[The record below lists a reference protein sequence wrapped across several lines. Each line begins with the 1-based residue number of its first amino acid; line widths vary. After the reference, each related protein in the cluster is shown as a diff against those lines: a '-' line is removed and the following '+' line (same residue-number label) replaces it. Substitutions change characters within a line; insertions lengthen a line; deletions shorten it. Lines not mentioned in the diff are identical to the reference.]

1 MKATLEV
8 INQMQVDGVIGSY
21 AIGGAVGATFYL
33 EPVATLDIDIFVS
46 LQQAGA
52 LLTVSP
58 IYDYLTARGFKV
70 EKEYIIIE
78 KWPVRFLPPGNAL
91 GEEALAMAVATELE
105 GVRTWVMTAEHL
117 TAIAL
122 QTGRAKDF
130 SRILQFVESGTLDAD
145 KLDVI
150 LARHGLLAKWEQFGY
165 KFLKDNP

>member
-70 EKEYIIIE
+70 EKGIRHHRKMAGAVPAAGQRAGGRGAGDGGGDGIGRRAHLGDDGGAFDRHRLANRTRQ
-78 KWPVRFLPPGNAL
+78 RFQPDS
-91 GEEALAMAVATELE
+91 
-105 GVRTWVMTAEHL
+105 
-117 TAIAL
+117 AI
-122 QTGRAKDF
+122 R
-130 SRILQFVESGTLDAD
+130 
-145 KLDVI
+145 
-150 LARHGLLAKWEQFGY
+150 
-165 KFLKDNP
+165 